1 MARDTKRIL
10 LIGLAIGSLT
20 IISFLNTGESSRII
34 RFDTSISEDA
44 TSAVLQQ
51 FLAYDKKPFTKV
63 TFEKGVYHF
72 YPDKGLESFSHISNH
87 DDVLVSTAFPITN
100 KKNITIDGQGS
111 TFIFHGRMVPFLI
124 EYSEQISLQ
133 NLSIDWAQTFHSE
146 AEVVAIDEENHTFD
160 IQISEEYPY
169 EIRNGQVYFIK
180 EYYEHTIGQSILYDP
195 QRNAIAFDT
204 ESYTPLSSFTKL
216 PANQRAASIAYKYKT
231 DHNAPPLKQLNR
243 EWQLEMTEVAPG
255 RVRIANHKKQLP
267 PVGMILVGK
276 GEQSQNR
283 VAPAIRIT
291 HTVGFNATQVNV
303 HHSGGMALIAENSED
318 LILDGFNVTPSNG
331 RMVSATADATHFVG
345 CRGQVTLKNCTLNNQ
360 LDDGLN
366 VHGTY
371 QEVIELLGDRQVGI
385 RIGHYQ
391 QLGFEI
397 GRPGDQ
403 LGLLRLAESF
413 FPYAQLTLESIEV
426 MNGRYQ
432 ILTFKEALPEGIQ
445 AGDLL
450 ENLDAY
456 PELLVENCDI
466 GSNRARGLLISTPK
480 KSVVRNNVFHTEM
493 EAILLPVESSH
504 WCESGSASSLLVT
517 DNTFQDCVHSG
528 QNRGVIRL
536 VTDDDNEN
544 VAFKNITVSNN
555 TFNQFD
561 NLILE
566 INNTEKFE
574 FSGNEINNS
583 GTFPQ
588 LFPENPV
595 VKVKSSSQLKF
606 ENNIYKGRAAT
617 LFESDEE
624 AAGLTF

>member
-1 MARDTKRIL
+1 MVKETRRVL
-10 LIGLAIGSLT
+10 LIGLAIGSLG
-20 IISFLNTGESSRII
+20 IISFLNVGQISRKIQ
-34 RFDTSISEDA
+34 FDTSISKDA
-44 TSAVLQQ
+44 TAAVLQQ
-51 FLAYDKKPFTKV
+51 FLAYDEKPFTKV
-63 TFEKGVYHF
+63 TFEKGTYHF
-72 YPDKGLESFSHISNH
+72 YPDKGLESFCHISNH
-87 DDVLVSTAFPITN
+87 DDVLISTAFPITN

-124 EYSEQISLQ
+124 EHSEYISLQ

-146 AEVVAIDEENHTFD
+146 AEVVAIDEANHTFD
-160 IQISEEYPY
+160 IQISDEYPY

-195 QRNAIAFDT
+195 MRNAIAFDT
-204 ESYTPLSSFTKL
+204 ESYTPVTSYTKL
-216 PANQRAASIAYKYKT
+216 PVAQRATPIIHKYKA

-255 RVRIANHKKQLP
+255 RVRIANHKKKLP
-267 PVGMILVGK
+267 PVGMILAAK

-283 VAPAIRIT
+283 IAPAIRIT
-291 HTVGFNATQVNV
+291 HTVGFSANQVNV
-303 HHSGGMALIAENSED
+303 HHAGGMGLIAENSEN
-318 LILDGFNVTPSNG
+318 LTLDNFNVIPSNG

-371 QEVIELLGDRQVGI
+371 QEVMDVLGDRQVGI

-403 LGLLRLAESF
+403 LGLLKLDESF
-413 FPYAQLTLESIEV
+413 FPYAQLTLENIEV
-426 MNGRYQ
+426 LNGRYQ
-432 ILTFKEALPEGIQ
+432 ILTFKEKLPEDLES
-445 AGDLL
+445 GDLL

-480 KSVVRNNVFHTEM
+480 KSVVRNNKFHTEM

-504 WCESGSASSLLVT
+504 WYESGSASSLLIT
-517 DNTFQDCVHSG
+517 GNTFQDCTHSG

-544 VAFKNITVSNN
+544 VAFKNITVTHN

-574 FSGNEINNS
+574 FSENEINNS

-595 VKVKSSSQLKF
+595 VKVRSSSQLVF
-606 ENNIYKGRAAT
+606 ENNIYRGRATT

-624 AAGLTF
+624 GAGLTF